1 MRLDDLKEHVWRK
14 LPFRKVVVGRR
25 AVNDL
30 VELAIANWES
40 RLLEVCI
47 NDQQRAIVADTITA
61 SMKRGH
67 QVVSG
72 KEVQEYGFV
81 WVIVLGAIA
90 NLIVQIILQW
100 WMERRANKA
109 LLVVW
114 QSEMLS

>member
-1 MRLDDLKEHVWRK
+1 MRLDDLKEHVWKR
-14 LPFRKVVVGRR
+14 LPLRKVVVGRR
-25 AVNDL
+25 AVNDM
-30 VELAIANWES
+30 VELAVSNWDH
-40 RLLEVCI
+40 RMLDICV
-47 NDQQRAIVADTITA
+47 NDQQRRIVSDSIVA

-100 WMERRANKA
+100 WMERRANRA
-109 LLVVW
+109 MLVAW
-114 QSEMLS
+114 QVEMLG